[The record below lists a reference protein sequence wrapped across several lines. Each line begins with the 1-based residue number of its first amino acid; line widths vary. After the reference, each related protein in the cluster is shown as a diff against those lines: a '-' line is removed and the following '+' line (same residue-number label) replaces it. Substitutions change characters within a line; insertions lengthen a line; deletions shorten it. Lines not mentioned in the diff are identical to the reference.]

1 MICFTR
7 IPLKDFIKKHNPQ
20 EPKKETIENFEKEI
34 NNLLENAPKQ
44 DDEEFQKNE
53 INKFLKNTYG
63 YDCNTYK
70 KVDSAI
76 YVDGEVRVLIEV
88 KALNNRN
95 EFPKNRENP
104 ISKAF
109 CQMVL
114 YFLEEIEKEKNNSLK
129 HTIICNAH
137 EFFLF
142 DCKDLLFLK
151 EDKRIKDFYKKCAKK
166 EGTDS
171 SKPKFYKDLEQYL
184 QEDFQ
189 GELRYTHFNLSNYDP
204 KELPLIYQVLSQEV
218 LLKQRKT
225 LDANTLNKD
234 FYEELLY
241 ILGLEEQNDKGKIL
255 IKPSRT
261 QNSLSAALKKK
272 YENLDDEEVMALLIA
287 WNNRILFLRLLES
300 LLISFKHFEKPFLT
314 TENFKDFNALNTLFF
329 EVLAKKNSERSLNKE
344 DKILEKIP
352 YLNSSL
358 FDQTPL
364 ELKGHEIRLLENK
377 KLELYQNSV
386 LKKHENYQEKKEL
399 PLLKYLFEFLR
410 LYKFTTT
417 PKDIKDNTDT
427 SESRLINPSVLGLVF
442 EKLNGYKE
450 GSFYTPSFITSYM
463 CKESITPIVLDK
475 FNAIYQWDCE
485 NLKALREKID
495 RNFSNEKAKEYLNTL
510 LTLRICDPAVGS
522 GHFLVSALNEMVLI
536 AYELGLI
543 ASLYR
548 HELRL
553 ENDEIIIH
561 HAQTGE
567 IFNYKKPHSENDP
580 HHQIQKELFELKKD
594 IIENCLFGVDINPNS
609 CEITKLRLWIE
620 LLKYSYYI
628 FEKGKNTNNLE
639 TLPNID
645 INIKCANSLVSRFAL
660 KDKALLKTEKNK
672 NLEYYIAEYKELV
685 KIYKDPKILES
696 LTRPIK
702 DSNAVRKY
710 AKERLYQ
717 ELAQNPNKDFKKALN
732 DRIEKIKEAFKLT
745 LEPPQKEL
753 KFKKFLKEHLELYG
767 KSILEEAN
775 DNGLELE
782 ALALEKKM
790 AHEGLFHDYT
800 PYPKLDKT
808 DKVVGLEHFNRYV
821 LTSYKDLQD
830 ENERYANALEWRF
843 EFPEVLNDEGD
854 FLGFDC
860 IIGNPPYIRQEHIKD
875 LKPLLQ
881 KQYQD
886 FYNSTADI
894 YTYFFALAY
903 HLLKEKG
910 FNAFITSNKYARAK
924 YGAKLR
930 ELLLKK
936 TTLVSYMELNALK
949 VFESAA
955 VDTSIMSFIKQTP
968 PKESDFEYYEPTP
981 NDKDDLKSTP
991 HLPMKQNALSTESF
1005 IFANATLLD
1014 LRDKIESVGTP
1025 LKDWDIQINYGIKT
1039 GANEAF
1045 IIPTEKREEILKNCD
1060 DAQKDER
1067 GMSERERTK
1076 ELIKPILRGKDI
1088 KRYSYEW
1095 ADLWVIIAKFGS
1107 HEFLEV
1113 EYPTIYNH
1121 LLQYKDQLE
1130 QRGQC
1135 RYSRGPQNSNKPYP
1149 GQHHWLE
1156 LDNNP
1161 KDSYLQDFEKEKI
1174 VYGEIV
1180 QEPRFYLDNGECELG
1195 VFYAEATSFILT
1207 GEHLRYLLGMLHSKL
1222 ITFAFKTFYAGGG
1235 LGESGYRYKKAF
1247 IERLPIP
1254 QITEKNQELAD
1265 KITDGAKQILAL
1277 KAKDPKANTQ
1287 GLEKE
1292 IDALVY
1298 QLYHLTDEEIKTI
1311 ENGQ

>member
-34 NNLLENAPKQ
+34 NSLLENAPRQ

-53 INKFLKNTYG
+53 INEFLKNTYG
-63 YDCNTYK
+63 YRCNTNK

-76 YVDGEVRVLIEV
+76 YVDEEVQVLIEV
-88 KALNNRN
+88 KALNKKT

-104 ISKAF
+104 LSKAF

-114 YFLEEIEKEKNNSLK
+114 YFLEEREKEKNNSLK

-142 DCKDLLFLK
+142 DCKDLLFLND
-151 EDKRIKDFYKKCAKK
+151 DKRIKKFYKNYAQK

-171 SKPKFYKDLEQYL
+171 SKPRFYEDLEQYL
-184 QEDFQ
+184 KEDFQ
-189 GELRYTHFNLSNYDP
+189 GELRYTYFNLSDDF

-218 LLKQRKT
+218 LLKQKKT

-241 ILGLEEQNDKGKIL
+241 ILGLEEQNEKGKIL
-255 IKPSRT
+255 IKQSRT
-261 QNSLSAALKKK
+261 QNSLSAALKEQYK
-272 YENLDDEEVMALLIA
+272 NLDDEEVMALLIA

-300 LLISFKHFEKPFLT
+300 LLISFGHFRHFGHFKKSFLT

-358 FDQTPL
+358 FDKTPL
-364 ELKGHEIRLLENK
+364 ELKGYEIKLLDNK
-377 KLELYQNSV
+377 KLEIYKNSV
-386 LKKHENYQEKKEL
+386 LKKHKEYQKQKDLKPL
-399 PLLKYLFEFLR
+399 PLLKYFFEFLR
-410 LYKFTTT
+410 LYDFTTT

-427 SESRLINPSVLGLVF
+427 SESCLINPSVLGLVF

-463 CKESITPIVLDK
+463 CKESISQVVLDK
-475 FNAIYQWDCE
+475 FNQKYNIECE
-485 NLKALREKID
+485 KLEELKNYLKNNYKEDKR
-495 RNFSNEKAKEYLNTL
+495 KEYLQL
-510 LTLRICDPAVGS
+510 LLALRVCDPAVGS

-561 HAQTGE
+561 TPKNE
-567 IFNYKKPHSENDP
+567 VFKYTIPHSENDP

-628 FEKGKNTNNLE
+628 FENGKNTNALE

-645 INIKCANSLVSRFAL
+645 INIKCANSLISRFNLNDDL
-660 KDKALLKTEKNK
+660 KKIPNIKQK
-672 NLEYYIAEYKELV
+672 IQEYKDLV
-685 KIYKDPKILES
+685 AQYKDPNPLYPLNKQDLINKIQDLKNTFS
-696 LTRPIK
+696 LTLK
-702 DSNAVRKY
+702 DPKTKA
-710 AKERLYQ
+710 
-717 ELAQNPNKDFKKALN
+717 ELEKA
-732 DRIEKIKEAFKLT
+732 IEKHIKKYNFFALDDKSLLDGLDYFIPSLFGTLKLSPKEEEEAFAS
-745 LEPPQKEL
+745 
-753 KFKKFLKEHLELYG
+753 YG
-767 KSILEEAN
+767 RIR
-775 DNGLELE
+775 
-782 ALALEKKM
+782 ALRK
-790 AHEGLFHDYT
+790 
-800 PYPKLDKT
+800 KLD
-808 DKVVGLEHFNRYV
+808 DALSGREYH
-821 LTSYKDLQD
+821 
-830 ENERYANALEWRF
+830 NAFEWRF
-843 EFPEVLNDEGD
+843 EFPEVLDDEGD

-875 LKPLLQ
+875 LKPLLE

-886 FYNSTADI
+886 FYNSSSDI
-894 YTYFFALAY
+894 YTYFFALSF

-910 FNAFITSNKYARAK
+910 FSAFITSNKYARAK
-924 YGAKLR
+924 YGTKLR
-930 ELLLKK
+930 EWLLKK

-955 VDTSIMSFIKQTP
+955 VDTSIIHFIKQP
-968 PKESDFEYYEPTP
+968 PLKESDFKYYEPTP

-991 HLPMKQNALSTESF
+991 FLSMKQNALSTESF
-1005 IFANATLLD
+1005 IFADATLLD
-1014 LRDKIESVGTP
+1014 LRDKIESIGTP

-1045 IIPTEKREEILKNCD
+1045 IIPTEKRDEILNACKT
-1060 DAQKDER
+1060 QEER
-1067 GMSERERTK
+1067 KRT
-1076 ELIKPILRGKDI
+1076 EALIKPILRGKDI

-1095 ADLWVIIAKFGS
+1095 AHLWVINTHNGYTSALKSKIPPIDIAKYPAIKAHLDS
-1107 HEFLEV
+1107 HWDAIVTRCDQGDTPYHLRNCAYLE
-1113 EYPTIYNH
+1113 
-1121 LLQYKDQLE
+1121 
-1130 QRGQC
+1130 
-1135 RYSRGPQNSNKPYP
+1135 
-1149 GQHHWLE
+1149 
-1156 LDNNP
+1156 
-1161 KDSYLQDFEKEKI
+1161 DFEKEKI

-1195 VFYAEATSFILT
+1195 YFYAEATSFILT

-1254 QITEKNQELAD
+1254 KITEKNQKLAR
-1265 KITDGAKQILAL
+1265 KITDSAKQILAL
-1277 KAKDPKANTQ
+1277 KEKDPKANTQ
-1287 GLEKE
+1287 RLEKE

-1298 QLYHLTDEEIKTI
+1298 RLYNLTDEEIKII
-1311 ENGQ
+1311 EEGQEIKS

>member
-20 EPKKETIENFEKEI
+20 ELKKETIENFEKEI
-34 NNLLENAPKQ
+34 NSLLENAKRQ
-44 DDEEFQKNE
+44 DYEEFQKSKINE
-53 INKFLKNTYG
+53 FLKNTYG
-63 YDCNTYK
+63 YECEPYE

-95 EFPKNRENP
+95 EFPKDRENP
-104 ISKAF
+104 LSKAF

-114 YFLEEIEKEKNNSLK
+114 YFLEETEKEKNNSLK
-129 HTIICNAH
+129 HAIICNAH

-151 EDKRIKDFYKKCAKK
+151 EDKRIKKFYKNYDKK

-171 SKPKFYKDLEQYL
+171 SKPRFYQDLEQYL
-184 QEDFQ
+184 QKDFK
-189 GELRYTHFNLSNYDP
+189 GELRYTHFNLSDDF
-204 KELPLIYQVLSQEV
+204 KELPLIYQVLSHEV
-218 LLKQRKT
+218 LLKQKKT

-241 ILGLEEQNDKGKIL
+241 ILGLEEQNEKGKIL

-261 QNSLSAALKKK
+261 KNSLSDALKGSYK
-272 YENLDDEEVMALLIA
+272 NLDDEEVMALLIA

-300 LLISFKHFEKPFLT
+300 LLISFEHFEKPEKPEKPEKSFLT
-314 TENFKDFNALNTLFF
+314 TENFNDFNALNTLFF
-329 EVLAKKNSERSLNKE
+329 EVLAKKNNERLKE
-344 DKILEKIP
+344 IKQDKILEKIP

-358 FDQTPL
+358 FDKTPL
-364 ELKGHEIRLLENK
+364 ELKGYEIKLLDNK
-377 KLELYQNSV
+377 KLEIYKNSV
-386 LKKHENYQEKKEL
+386 LKKHKEDYQKEKAL
-399 PLLKYLFEFLR
+399 PLLEYFFEFLR
-410 LYKFTTT
+410 LYDFTTT
-417 PKDIKDNTDT
+417 PKDIKDNQNN

-463 CKESITPIVLDK
+463 CSESITPIVLDK
-475 FNAIYQWDCE
+475 FNQKYNIECKD
-485 NLKALREKID
+485 LKELKNYLKNSYKEDKR
-495 RNFSNEKAKEYLNTL
+495 KEYLQVL
-510 LTLRICDPAVGS
+510 LALRVCDPAVGS
-522 GHFLVSALNEMVLI
+522 GHFLVSALNEMVRI

-543 ASLYR
+543 TSLPLDATL
-548 HELRL
+548 EL
-553 ENDEIIIH
+553 ENDEIIIKISNKPFIYKHPSSEKEQSH
-561 HAQTGE
+561 H
-567 IFNYKKPHSENDP
+567 
-580 HHQIQKELFELKKD
+580 IQKELFELKKS

-628 FEKGKNTNNLE
+628 FEESKNTNALE

-645 INIKCANSLVSRFAL
+645 INIKCGNSLISRFAL
-660 KDKALLKTEKNK
+660 KDKALLKTKKNQ
-672 NLEYYIAEYKELV
+672 NLEYSIAEYKELV
-685 KIYKDPKILES
+685 KIYKDPKILET
-696 LTRPIK
+696 LTHPIK
-702 DSNAVRKY
+702 DSDAVGKY

-717 ELAQNPNKDFKKALN
+717 ELKQNPNKDFKKALN
-732 DRIEKIKEAFKLT
+732 DRIEKIKKAFKLT
-745 LEPPQKEL
+745 LDPPPKEL

-767 KSILEEAN
+767 RSILEETN
-775 DNGLELE
+775 YNGLELE
-782 ALALEKKM
+782 ALALEKQM
-790 AHEGLFHDYT
+790 ATLFFDYR
-800 PYPKLDKT
+800 PYPKLDKS

-843 EFPEVLNDEGD
+843 EFPEVLDDEGD

-860 IIGNPPYIRQEHIKD
+860 IIGNPPYIRQEQIKD
-875 LKPLLQ
+875 IKPLLQ
-881 KQYQD
+881 KQYPD

-894 YTYFFALAY
+894 YTYFFALSY

-936 TTLVSYMELNALK
+936 TTIVSYMELNALK
-949 VFESAA
+949 VFESAT
-955 VDTSIMSFIKQTP
+955 VDTSIMNFIKQTP
-968 PKESDFEYYEPTP
+968 PKESDFKYYEPTP
-981 NDKDDLKSTP
+981 DDKNDLKSARS
-991 HLPMKQNALSTESF
+991 LCMRQNALSTESF
-1005 IFANATLLD
+1005 IFADSTLLD
-1014 LRDKIESVGTP
+1014 LRDKMESIGTP

-1045 IIPTEKREEILKNCD
+1045 IITTEKREEILNACKT
-1060 DAQKDER
+1060 QEER
-1067 GMSERERTK
+1067 KRT
-1076 ELIKPILRGKDI
+1076 ETLIKPILRGKDI

-1095 ADLWVIIAKFGS
+1095 AHLWVINTHNGYTSATKSKIPPIDIAKYPATKAHLDAHWDTIATRCDQGDTPY
-1107 HEFLEV
+1107 HLRNCAYLE
-1113 EYPTIYNH
+1113 
-1121 LLQYKDQLE
+1121 
-1130 QRGQC
+1130 
-1135 RYSRGPQNSNKPYP
+1135 
-1149 GQHHWLE
+1149 
-1156 LDNNP
+1156 
-1161 KDSYLQDFEKEKI
+1161 DFEKEKI
-1174 VYGEIV
+1174 VYPETSQGAYFIYENSGIFLEKTAFMIV
-1180 QEPRFYLDNGECELG
+1180 SDAYNLKL
-1195 VFYAEATSFILT
+1195 LT
-1207 GEHLRYLLGMLHSKL
+1207 ALLNSKL
-1222 ITFAFKTFYAGGG
+1222 ITFYFKNFCGGCI
-1235 LGESGYRYKKAF
+1235 LGKSGYQYNKHALEK
-1247 IERLPIP
+1247 IPIP

-1277 KAKDPKANTQ
+1277 KEKDPKANTQ

-1311 ENGQ
+1311 EEGQEIKSALP

>member
-1 MICFTR
+1 MLK
-7 IPLKDFIKKHNPQ
+7 IPK
-20 EPKKETIENFEKEI
+20 
-34 NNLLENAPKQ
+34 
-44 DDEEFQKNE
+44 
-53 INKFLKNTYG
+53 Y
-63 YDCNTYK
+63 
-70 KVDSAI
+70 S
-76 YVDGEVRVLIEV
+76 
-88 KALNNRN
+88 
-95 EFPKNRENP
+95 
-104 ISKAF
+104 
-109 CQMVL
+109 
-114 YFLEEIEKEKNNSLK
+114 
-129 HTIICNAH
+129 
-137 EFFLF
+137 
-142 DCKDLLFLK
+142 
-151 EDKRIKDFYKKCAKK
+151 
-166 EGTDS
+166 
-171 SKPKFYKDLEQYL
+171 
-184 QEDFQ
+184 
-189 GELRYTHFNLSNYDP
+189 
-204 KELPLIYQVLSQEV
+204 
-218 LLKQRKT
+218 
-225 LDANTLNKD
+225 DANTLNKD

-261 QNSLSAALKKK
+261 QNSLSDALKASYK
-272 YENLDDEEVMALLIA
+272 NLDDEEVMALLIA

-300 LLISFKHFEKPFLT
+300 LLISFKHFGNENHFLT
-314 TENFKDFNALNTLFF
+314 TENFNDFNALNTLFF
-329 EVLAKKNSERSLNKE
+329 EVLAKKNSERLPEIKE

-358 FDQTPL
+358 FDKTPL
-364 ELKGHEIRLLENK
+364 ESKGYEIKLLDNK
-377 KLELYQNSV
+377 KLEIYKNSV
-386 LKKHENYQEKKEL
+386 LKKHEEYQKDKASL
-399 PLLKYLFEFLR
+399 PLLEYFFKFLR

-463 CKESITPIVLDK
+463 CKESIESIVLDK
-475 FNAIYQWDCE
+475 FNQTYKIECE
-485 NLKALREKID
+485 NLKELKNYLKNSYKENKR
-495 RNFSNEKAKEYLNTL
+495 KEYLQLL
-510 LTLRICDPAVGS
+510 LTLSVCDPAVGS
-522 GHFLVSALNEMVLI
+522 GHFLVSALNEMVWV

-561 HAQTGE
+561 TPE
-567 IFNYKKPHSENDP
+567 NKVFKYTIPHSENDP
-580 HHQIQKELFELKKD
+580 HHQIQKELFELKKS

-628 FEKGKNTNNLE
+628 FEEGKNTNNLE

-645 INIKCANSLVSRFAL
+645 INIKCANSLISRFNLNDDL
-660 KDKALLKTEKNK
+660 KKIPNIKKK
-672 NLEYYIAEYKELV
+672 IQEYKDLV
-685 KIYKDPKILES
+685 AQYKDPNPLFPLNKTDLINKIQDLKNTFS
-696 LTRPIK
+696 LTLKDPKTKAELEKAIEKHIK
-702 DSNAVRKY
+702 DYNDFALDDKSLLDGLNYFIPSLFGTLKLSP
-710 AKERLYQ
+710 KE
-717 ELAQNPNKDFKKALN
+717 E
-732 DRIEKIKEAFKLT
+732 EEAFAS
-745 LEPPQKEL
+745 
-753 KFKKFLKEHLELYG
+753 YG
-767 KSILEEAN
+767 RIR
-775 DNGLELE
+775 
-782 ALALEKKM
+782 ALRK
-790 AHEGLFHDYT
+790 
-800 PYPKLDKT
+800 KLD
-808 DKVVGLEHFNRYV
+808 DALSGGEYH
-821 LTSYKDLQD
+821 
-830 ENERYANALEWRF
+830 NAFEWRF
-843 EFPEVLNDEGD
+843 EFPEVLDDEGD

-930 ELLLKK
+930 EWLLKK
-936 TTLVSYMELNALK
+936 TTIVSYMELNALK

-955 VDTSIMSFIKQTP
+955 VDTSIISFIKQEP
-968 PKESDFEYYEPTP
+968 PKESEFKYYEPTP
-981 NDKDDLKSTP
+981 DDKNDLKKTRTLS
-991 HLPMKQNALSTESF
+991 MRQNALSTESF
-1005 IFANATLLD
+1005 IFADSTLLD
-1014 LRDKIESVGTP
+1014 LRGKIESVGTP
-1025 LKDWDIQINYGIKT
+1025 LKDWDIQIYRGILT

-1045 IIPTEKREEILKNCD
+1045 IITTEKREEILNACKT
-1060 DAQKDER
+1060 QEER
-1067 GMSERERTK
+1067 KRT
-1076 ELIKPILRGKDI
+1076 ETLIKPILRGKDI

-1095 ADLWVIIAKFGS
+1095 ADLWVINTHNGYTSAFKSKIPPIDIAKYPAIKAHLDAHLDTIATRCDQGDTPY
-1107 HEFLEV
+1107 HLRNCAYLE
-1113 EYPTIYNH
+1113 
-1121 LLQYKDQLE
+1121 
-1130 QRGQC
+1130 
-1135 RYSRGPQNSNKPYP
+1135 
-1149 GQHHWLE
+1149 
-1156 LDNNP
+1156 
-1161 KDSYLQDFEKEKI
+1161 DFEKEKI

-1195 VFYAEATSFILT
+1195 YFYAEATSFILT

-1254 QITEKNQELAD
+1254 QITEKNQKLAD
-1265 KITDGAKQILAL
+1265 KITDCAERILKS

>member
-1 MICFTR
+1 MIRFAH
-7 IPLKDFIKKHNPQ
+7 ISLKDFIKKHNPQ
-20 EPKKETIENFEKEI
+20 TPTTETIENFEKEI
-34 NNLLENAPKQ
+34 NSLLENAKRR
-44 DDEEFQKNE
+44 DGEEFQKNE
-53 INKFLKNTYG
+53 INSFLKNTYG
-63 YDCNTYK
+63 YKCNTDE

-76 YVDGEVRVLIEV
+76 YVDGEVRVLIEA
-88 KALNNRN
+88 KALDKKT

-104 ISKAF
+104 LSKAF
-109 CQMVL
+109 CQMVF
-114 YFLEEIEKEKNNSLK
+114 YFLKEIENNNSLK
-129 HTIICNAH
+129 HAIICNAH

-151 EDKRIKDFYKKCAKK
+151 DDKRIKQLHKNCASK
-166 EGTDS
+166 EGTDHS
-171 SKPKFYKDLEQYL
+171 TKRFYSDLEEYL
-184 QEDFQ
+184 KKDFE
-189 GELRYTHFNLSNYDP
+189 GELPYTHFNLSDDF
-204 KELPLIYQVLSQEV
+204 KELPLIYQVLSHEV

-255 IKPSRT
+255 IKQSRT
-261 QNSLSAALKKK
+261 QNSLSDALKEQYK
-272 YENLDDEEVMALLIA
+272 NLDDEEVMALLIA

-300 LLISFKHFEKPFLT
+300 LLISFKHCENFLT

-329 EVLAKKNSERSLNKE
+329 EVLAKKNSERLPEIKE
-344 DKILEKIP
+344 DKILQKIP

-358 FDQTPL
+358 FDKTPL
-364 ELKGHEIRLLENK
+364 ELKGHEIKLLDNK
-377 KLELYQNSV
+377 KLEIYKNSV
-386 LKKHENYQEKKEL
+386 LKKDNPKQEPL
-399 PLLKYLFEFLR
+399 PLLKYLFEFLH
-410 LYKFTTT
+410 LYDFTTT
-417 PKDIKDNTDT
+417 PKDIKDNQNK

-475 FNAIYQWDCE
+475 FNATYQWDCE

-495 RNFSNEKAKEYLNTL
+495 RNFSNEKAKEYLQLL
-510 LTLRICDPAVGS
+510 LTLRVCDPAVGS

-536 AYELGLI
+536 AYKLGLI

-561 HAQTGE
+561 TPE
-567 IFNYKKPHSENDP
+567 NKIFNYTIPHSENDP
-580 HHQIQKELFELKKD
+580 HHHIQKELFELKKD

-628 FEKGKNTNNLE
+628 FEKGKNTNALE

-645 INIKCANSLVSRFAL
+645 INIKCANSLIFNFPLNSKLTIGQTPEFAR
-660 KDKALLKTEKNK
+660 KLKTEIK
-672 NLEYYIAEYKELV
+672 EYKNSVML
-685 KIYKDPKILES
+685 YKEGLGEKTKILQNIAKLKSLITNYFIEQHQANKHLKES
-696 LTRPIK
+696 L
-702 DSNAVRKY
+702 
-710 AKERLYQ
+710 
-717 ELAQNPNKDFKKALN
+717 KAFISEYGDEVFDLN
-732 DRIEKIKEAFKLT
+732 TAFGMEILKIARHNNYRFIPT
-745 LEPPQKEL
+745 LESMKPSPIGVEANRLLIKIRECY
-753 KFKKFLKEHLELYG
+753 E
-767 KSILEEAN
+767 ILEN
-775 DNGLELE
+775 LRNS
-782 ALALEKKM
+782 K
-790 AHEGLFHDYT
+790 
-800 PYPKLDKT
+800 
-808 DKVVGLEHFNRYV
+808 
-821 LTSYKDLQD
+821 
-830 ENERYANALEWRF
+830 ALEWRF
-843 EFPEVLNDEGD
+843 EFPEVLDDEGD

-860 IIGNPPYIRQEHIKD
+860 IIGNPPYIRQEQIKD

-894 YTYFFALAY
+894 YTYFFALSY

-930 ELLLKK
+930 EWLLKK

-949 VFESAA
+949 VFESTA

-968 PKESDFEYYEPTP
+968 PKENSFNYYEPTP

-991 HLPMKQNALSTESF
+991 YLSMKQSTLSTESF

-1025 LKDWDIQINYGIKT
+1025 LKDWDIQIYRGILT

-1045 IIPTEKREEILKNCD
+1045 IIPTEKRDEILNACKT
-1060 DAQKDER
+1060 QE
-1067 GMSERERTK
+1067 ERERTEK
-1076 ELIKPILRGKDI
+1076 LIKPILRGKDI
-1088 KRYSYEW
+1088 KKYSYEW
-1095 ADLWVIIAKFGS
+1095 AHLWVIFIPWHFPNTDNPKNMEENEQDFS
-1107 HEFLEV
+1107 IH
-1113 EYPTIYNH
+1113 YPIIYAH
-1121 LLQYKDQLE
+1121 LLSHKDKLLKRNKDE
-1130 QRGQC
+1130 TGKRYEWYCLQRWAAN
-1135 RYSRGPQNSNKPYP
+1135 YY
-1149 GQHHWLE
+1149 
-1156 LDNNP
+1156 
-1161 KDSYLQDFEKEKI
+1161 QDFEKEKI

-1195 VFYAEATSFILT
+1195 FFYAEATSFILT

-1254 QITEKNQELAD
+1254 KITEKNQELAD
-1265 KITDGAKQILAL
+1265 KITDGAKQILVL
-1277 KAKDPKANTQ
+1277 KEKDPKANSRV
-1287 GLEKE
+1287 EKE

-1298 QLYHLTDEEIKTI
+1298 QLYNLTDEEIKII
-1311 ENGQ
+1311 EEGQ

>member
-1 MICFTR
+1 MDYKKLDLPNTNYPNKEQLKAFKTAFDAFLETNPQENENHQNDAFNDLLKGVFKYKVKPTERIDSAILNDNNKVEVIIEFKALKNPNEFIKKGDLNVKAFHESLFYYLIERRKGNNNLKHLILATIKELYIIDANEFEVFNKDKEIKKAFENCHDKKGNDPRTKAFYDACQKR
-7 IPLKDFIKKHNPQ
+7 LNELDHSLKYHHIPLK
-20 EPKKETIENFEKEI
+20 KE
-34 NNLLENAPKQ
+34 NL
-44 DDEEFQKNE
+44 
-53 INKFLKNTYG
+53 T
-63 YDCNTYK
+63 
-70 KVDSAI
+70 
-76 YVDGEVRVLIEV
+76 
-88 KALNNRN
+88 
-95 EFPKNRENP
+95 
-104 ISKAF
+104 
-109 CQMVL
+109 
-114 YFLEEIEKEKNNSLK
+114 
-129 HTIICNAH
+129 
-137 EFFLF
+137 
-142 DCKDLLFLK
+142 
-151 EDKRIKDFYKKCAKK
+151 
-166 EGTDS
+166 
-171 SKPKFYKDLEQYL
+171 
-184 QEDFQ
+184 
-189 GELRYTHFNLSNYDP
+189 
-204 KELPLIYQVLSQEV
+204 LIYQALSPNF
-218 LLKQRKT
+218 LLKIPKYS
-225 LDANTLNKD
+225 DANTLNKD

-261 QNSLSAALKKK
+261 ENSLSGALKKK
-272 YENLDDEEVMALLIA
+272 YKNLDDEEVMALLIA

-300 LLISFKHFEKPFLT
+300 LLISFKHFEYKDRFLT
-314 TENFKDFNALNTLFF
+314 IENFKDFNALNTLFF
-329 EVLAKKNSERSLNKE
+329 EVLAKKNSERSLEIKE

-358 FDQTPL
+358 FDKTPL
-364 ELKGHEIRLLENK
+364 ELKGYEIKLLNNK
-377 KLELYQNSV
+377 PLEIYPKSV
-386 LKKHENYQEKKEL
+386 LKKHEEYQEQEDL

-463 CKESITPIVLDK
+463 CKESIESIVLDK
-475 FNAIYQWDCE
+475 FNATYQWDCE
-485 NLKALREKID
+485 NLEALREKID
-495 RNFSNEKAKEYLNTL
+495 RNFSNQKAKEYLNTL

-548 HELRL
+548 HDLKL

-561 HAQTGE
+561 TPE
-567 IFNYKKPHSENDP
+567 NKIFNYTIPHRENDP

-628 FEKGKNTNNLE
+628 FEEGKNTNALE

-645 INIKCANSLVSRFAL
+645 INIKCANSLISRFAL
-660 KDKALLKTEKNK
+660 KDKALLKNEKNK

-685 KIYKDPKILES
+685 KIYKDPKILET
-696 LTRPIK
+696 LTHPIK

-717 ELAQNPNKDFKKALN
+717 ELAQNPNKDFKRALN
-732 DRIEKIKEAFKLT
+732 DRIEKVKEVFKLT
-745 LEPPQKEL
+745 LDPSQKEL

-767 KSILEEAN
+767 RSILEEAN

-782 ALALEKKM
+782 ALALEKQV
-790 AHEGLFHDYT
+790 ANLFFDYR
-800 PYPKLDKT
+800 PYPKLDKS

-843 EFPEVLNDEGD
+843 EFPEVLDDEGD

-860 IIGNPPYIRQEHIKD
+860 IIGNPPYIRQEQIKD

-894 YTYFFALAY
+894 YTYFFALSFN
-903 HLLKEKG
+903 LLKEKG

-930 ELLLKK
+930 EWLLKK
-936 TTLVSYMELNALK
+936 TTIVSYMELNALK

-955 VDTSIMSFIKQTP
+955 VDTSIMNFIKQTP
-968 PKESDFEYYEPTP
+968 PKESDFKYYEPTP
-981 NDKDDLKSTP
+981 NDKDDLKNTP
-991 HLPMKQNALSTESF
+991 SLLMRQNALSTESF

-1025 LKDWDIQINYGIKT
+1025 LKDWGIQIYRGILT
-1039 GANEAF
+1039 GCNEAF
-1045 IIPTEKREEILKNCD
+1045 IIPTEKRNEILNACKT
-1060 DAQKDER
+1060 QE
-1067 GMSERERTK
+1067 ERERT
-1076 ELIKPILRGKDI
+1076 ERLIKPILRGKDI

-1095 ADLWVIIAKFGS
+1095 AHLWVINTHNGYTSALKSKIPPIDIEKYPATKAHLDAHWDTIATRCDQGDTPY
-1107 HEFLEV
+1107 HLRNCAYLE
-1113 EYPTIYNH
+1113 
-1121 LLQYKDQLE
+1121 
-1130 QRGQC
+1130 
-1135 RYSRGPQNSNKPYP
+1135 
-1149 GQHHWLE
+1149 
-1156 LDNNP
+1156 
-1161 KDSYLQDFEKEKI
+1161 DFEKEKI
-1174 VYGEIV
+1174 VYPETSQGAYFIYENSGIFLEKTAFMIV
-1180 QEPRFYLDNGECELG
+1180 SDAYNLKL
-1195 VFYAEATSFILT
+1195 LT
-1207 GEHLRYLLGMLHSKL
+1207 ALLNSKL
-1222 ITFAFKTFYAGGG
+1222 ITFYFKNFCGGCI
-1235 LGESGYRYKKAF
+1235 LGKSGYQYNKHALEK
-1247 IERLPIP
+1247 IPIP
-1254 QITEKNQELAD
+1254 QITEKNQELAH

-1277 KAKDPKANTQ
+1277 KEKDPKANTQ
-1287 GLEKE
+1287 RLEKE

-1298 QLYHLTDEEIKTI
+1298 QLYHLTDEEIKII
-1311 ENGQ
+1311 EDGQ

>member
-1 MICFTR
+1 MDYKKLDLPNTNYPNQEQLKDFETAFDAFLETNPQENENHQNDAFNDLLKGVFKYKVKPTKRIDSAILNDNDKVEVIIEFKALKNPNEFIKKGDLNVKALHESLFYYLIERENGNNNLKHLILATIKELYIIDANEFEIFNKDKEIENAFKDCHDKKGNDPRTKAFYDACQKR
-7 IPLKDFIKKHNPQ
+7 LNELDRSLKYHHIPLK
-20 EPKKETIENFEKEI
+20 KE
-34 NNLLENAPKQ
+34 NLA
-44 DDEEFQKNE
+44 
-53 INKFLKNTYG
+53 
-63 YDCNTYK
+63 
-70 KVDSAI
+70 
-76 YVDGEVRVLIEV
+76 
-88 KALNNRN
+88 
-95 EFPKNRENP
+95 
-104 ISKAF
+104 
-109 CQMVL
+109 
-114 YFLEEIEKEKNNSLK
+114 
-129 HTIICNAH
+129 
-137 EFFLF
+137 
-142 DCKDLLFLK
+142 
-151 EDKRIKDFYKKCAKK
+151 
-166 EGTDS
+166 
-171 SKPKFYKDLEQYL
+171 
-184 QEDFQ
+184 
-189 GELRYTHFNLSNYDP
+189 
-204 KELPLIYQVLSQEV
+204 LIYQALSPNF
-218 LLKQRKT
+218 LLKIPKYS
-225 LDANTLNKD
+225 DANTLNKD

-241 ILGLEEQNDKGKIL
+241 ILGLEEKNEKGKTL

-261 QNSLSAALKKK
+261 QNSLSDALKKQYK
-272 YENLDDEEVMALLIA
+272 NLDDEEVMALLIA

-300 LLISFKHFEKPFLT
+300 LLISFNHFEKPFLT
-314 TENFKDFNALNTLFF
+314 TENFKDFKDLNTLFF
-329 EVLAKKNSERSLNKE
+329 EVLAKKNSDRSQDTTKKN
-344 DKILEKIP
+344 KILGKIP

-364 ELKGHEIRLLENK
+364 ELKGYKIRSLDNEPLEIYPK
-377 KLELYQNSV
+377 SV
-386 LKKHENYQEKKEL
+386 LKKHEEYQEQKDL

-410 LYKFTTT
+410 VYDFTTT
-417 PKDIKDNTDT
+417 PKDIKDNQNK

-463 CKESITPIVLDK
+463 CKESITPIVRDK
-475 FNAIYQWDCE
+475 FNQTYNIECE
-485 NLKALREKID
+485 NLTELRNYFKNSYKENK
-495 RNFSNEKAKEYLNTL
+495 RKEYLNTL

-522 GHFLVSALNEMVLI
+522 GHFLVSALNEMVRV

-561 HAQTGE
+561 TPE
-567 IFNYKKPHSENDP
+567 DKVFNYTIPHSENDP
-580 HHQIQKELFELKKD
+580 HHQIQKELFNLKKD

-628 FEKGKNTNNLE
+628 FEEGKNTNNLE

-645 INIKCANSLVSRFAL
+645 INIKCGNSLISRFAL

-685 KIYKDPKILES
+685 KIYKDPKILET
-696 LTRPIK
+696 LTHPIK

-843 EFPEVLNDEGD
+843 EFPEVLDDEGN

-886 FYNSTADI
+886 FYNSSSDI
-894 YTYFFALAY
+894 YTYFFALAFN
-903 HLLKEKG
+903 LLKEKG

-936 TTLVSYMELNALK
+936 TTIASYMELNALK
-949 VFESAA
+949 VFESAT
-955 VDTSIMSFIKQTP
+955 VDTSIIHFIKQP
-968 PKESDFEYYEPTP
+968 PLKESVFNYYEPIE
-981 NDKDDLKSTP
+981 NDKENLKNTP
-991 HLPMKQNALSTESF
+991 SLLMRQNALQTESF
-1005 IFANATLLD
+1005 IFANTTLLD
-1014 LRDKIESVGTP
+1014 LRDKMENIGTP
-1025 LKDWDIQINYGIKT
+1025 LKDWGIQINYGIKT
-1039 GANEAF
+1039 GCNEAF
-1045 IIPTEKREEILKNCD
+1045 IIPTEKRDEILKNCD

-1067 GMSERERTK
+1067 GMSERERTI

-1095 ADLWVIIAKFGS
+1095 AGEWVINTHNGYTSAPKSKIPPIDIEKYPAIKVHLDS
-1107 HEFLEV
+1107 HYDAIVTRSDQGDTPYNLRNCAYLE
-1113 EYPTIYNH
+1113 
-1121 LLQYKDQLE
+1121 
-1130 QRGQC
+1130 
-1135 RYSRGPQNSNKPYP
+1135 
-1149 GQHHWLE
+1149 
-1156 LDNNP
+1156 
-1161 KDSYLQDFEKEKI
+1161 DFEKEKI
-1174 VYGEIV
+1174 VYPETSQGAYFVYENSGIFLEKTAFMIV
-1180 QEPRFYLDNGECELG
+1180 SDAYNLKL
-1195 VFYAEATSFILT
+1195 LT
-1207 GEHLRYLLGMLHSKL
+1207 ALLNSKL
-1222 ITFAFKTFYAGGG
+1222 VTFYFKNFCGGCI
-1235 LGESGYRYKKAF
+1235 LGKSGYQYNKHALEK
-1247 IERLPIP
+1247 IPIP
-1254 QITEKNQELAD
+1254 QITPKNQELAD
-1265 KITDGAKQILAL
+1265 KITDCTERIL
-1277 KAKDPKANTQ
+1277 KSKEKDPKANTQ
-1287 GLEKE
+1287 ELEKE

-1298 QLYHLTDEEIKTI
+1298 QLYNLTDEEIKTI

>member
-1 MICFTR
+1 MIEFAR
-7 IPLKDFIKKHNPQ
+7 IPLKDFIKKYNPQ

-34 NNLLENAPKQ
+34 NSLLENAKRQ
-44 DDEEFQKNE
+44 DGEEFQKNE
-53 INKFLKNTYG
+53 INSFLKNTYD
-63 YDCNTYK
+63 YHCNTYE

-76 YVDGEVRVLIEV
+76 YVDKEVWVLIEV

-95 EFPKNRENP
+95 EFPKDRENP
-104 ISKAF
+104 LSKAF
-109 CQMVL
+109 CQMVF
-114 YFLEEIEKEKNNSLK
+114 YFLKEIENNNSLK
-129 HTIICNAH
+129 HAIICNAH

-142 DCKDLLFLK
+142 DCKDLLNLFQN
-151 EDKRIKDFYKKCAKK
+151 DKKIKKLHKNCAKN
-166 EGTDS
+166 EGTDPS
-171 SKPKFYKDLEQYL
+171 TKRFYSDLEEYL
-184 QEDFQ
+184 KKDFK
-189 GELRYTHFNLSNYDP
+189 GELRYTHFNLSGYDP
-204 KELPLIYQVLSQEV
+204 KEELPLIYSVLSHEV
-218 LLKQRKT
+218 LLKQKKT

-241 ILGLEEQNDKGKIL
+241 ILGLEEQNEKGKIL
-255 IKPSRT
+255 IKQSCT
-261 QNSLSAALKKK
+261 KNSLSDALKKK
-272 YENLDDEEVMALLIA
+272 YNNLDDEEVMALLIA

-300 LLISFKHFEKPFLT
+300 LLISFNHFEKPFLIT
-314 TENFKDFNALNTLFF
+314 DNFKTFNALNTLFF
-329 EVLAKKNSERSLNKE
+329 EVLAKKNNERLKEIKE
-344 DKILEKIP
+344 DKILGKIP

-358 FDQTPL
+358 FDKTPL
-364 ELKGHEIRLLENK
+364 ELKGHEIKWLDNKSLEIYPK
-377 KLELYQNSV
+377 SI
-386 LKKHENYQEKKEL
+386 LKKHEEYKNKKDL
-399 PLLKYLFEFLR
+399 PLLEYLFKFLSI
-410 LYKFTTT
+410 YDFTTT

-463 CKESITPIVLDK
+463 CSESITPIVLDK
-475 FNAIYQWDCE
+475 FNQKYNIECE
-485 NLKALREKID
+485 NLKELKNYLKNNYNYKEDKR
-495 RNFSNEKAKEYLNTL
+495 KEYLQL
-510 LTLRICDPAVGS
+510 LLALRICDPAVGS
-522 GHFLVSALNEMVLI
+522 GHFLVSALNEMVRV

-543 ASLYR
+543 TSLYACD
-548 HELRL
+548 LKL

-561 HAQTGE
+561 TPE
-567 IFNYKKPHSENDP
+567 NKIFNYTKAHSENDP
-580 HHQIQKELFELKKD
+580 HHQIQKELFELKKS

-628 FEKGKNTNNLE
+628 FEEGKNTNALE

-645 INIKCANSLVSRFAL
+645 INIKCANSLISRFAL
-660 KDKALLKTEKNK
+660 KDKALLKTKKNQ
-672 NLEYYIAEYKELV
+672 NLEYSIAEYKELV
-685 KIYKDPKILES
+685 KIYKDPKILE
-696 LTRPIK
+696 TITHPIK
-702 DSNAVRKY
+702 DSDAVGKY

-717 ELAQNPNKDFKKALN
+717 ELKQNPNKDFKKALN
-732 DRIEKIKEAFKLT
+732 DRIEKIKKAFKLT
-745 LEPPQKEL
+745 LDPPQKEL

-767 KSILEEAN
+767 KSILEEI
-775 DNGLELE
+775 DYNGLELE
-782 ALALEKKM
+782 ALALEKQM
-790 AHEGLFHDYT
+790 ASEKLFHDYR

-808 DKVVGLEHFNRYV
+808 DRVVGLEHFNLYV

-843 EFPEVLNDEGD
+843 EFPEVLDDEGD

-875 LKPLLQ
+875 IKPLLQ

-894 YTYFFALAY
+894 YTYFFALSY

-924 YGAKLR
+924 YGAQLR

-936 TTLVSYMELNALK
+936 TTIVSYMELNALK

-955 VDTSIMSFIKQTP
+955 VDTSIMSFIKQSP
-968 PKESDFEYYEPTP
+968 SKDSSFKYCEPTP
-981 NDKDDLKSTP
+981 DDKSNLKSARS
-991 HLPMKQNALSTESF
+991 LPMKQNALSTESF
-1005 IFANATLLD
+1005 IFANASFLD
-1014 LRDKIESVGTP
+1014 LRDKMESIGTP

-1045 IIPTEKREEILKNCD
+1045 IITTEKREEILNACKT
-1060 DAQKDER
+1060 QEER
-1067 GMSERERTK
+1067 KRT
-1076 ELIKPILRGKDI
+1076 ETLIKPILRGKDI

-1095 ADLWVIIAKFGS
+1095 AHLWVINTHNGYTSNLKSKIPPIDIEKYPATKAHLDSHYDTIATRSDQGDTPY
-1107 HEFLEV
+1107 HLRNCAYLE
-1113 EYPTIYNH
+1113 
-1121 LLQYKDQLE
+1121 
-1130 QRGQC
+1130 
-1135 RYSRGPQNSNKPYP
+1135 
-1149 GQHHWLE
+1149 
-1156 LDNNP
+1156 
-1161 KDSYLQDFEKEKI
+1161 DFEKEKI

-1195 VFYAEATSFILT
+1195 YFYAEATSFILT

-1254 QITEKNQELAD
+1254 KITPQNQKLAD
-1265 KITDGAKQILAL
+1265 KITDGAKAILEA
-1277 KAKDPKANTQ
+1277 KEKDPKANTQ
-1287 GLEKE
+1287 ELEKE

-1298 QLYHLTDEEIKTI
+1298 QLYNLTDEEIKII
-1311 ENGQ
+1311 EEGQ

>member
-1 MICFTR
+1 MMSFAR
-7 IPLKDFIKKHNPQ
+7 ILLKDFIKKYNP
-20 EPKKETIENFEKEI
+20 PTPIKETIENFEKEI
-34 NNLLENAPKQ
+34 NSLLENAPRQ

-53 INKFLKNTYG
+53 INKFLKNVYG
-63 YDCNTYK
+63 YDCNTNK

-76 YVDGEVRVLIEV
+76 HVDGKAWVLIEV
-88 KALNNRN
+88 KALNNKT

-104 ISKAF
+104 LSKAF

-114 YFLEEIEKEKNNSLK
+114 YFLKEIEKEKNNSLK

-142 DCKDLLFLK
+142 DCRDFRALFQN
-151 EDKRIKDFYKKCAKK
+151 DKRITDFYKYCAKK
-166 EGTDS
+166 EGTDPS
-171 SKPKFYKDLEQYL
+171 TKRFYSDLEEYL
-184 QEDFQ
+184 KKDFE
-189 GELRYTHFNLSNYDP
+189 GELRYTHFNLNDDF

-218 LLKQRKT
+218 LLKQKKT

-241 ILGLEEQNDKGKIL
+241 ILGLEEKNEKGKIL

-261 QNSLSAALKKK
+261 QNSLSYALKEQYK
-272 YENLDDEEVMALLIA
+272 NLDDEEVMALLIA

-300 LLISFKHFEKPFLT
+300 LLTSFKHFEKSFLT
-314 TENFKDFNALNTLFF
+314 TENFEDFNALNTLFF
-329 EVLAKKNSERSLNKE
+329 EVLAKKNNERLKEIKE

-358 FDQTPL
+358 FDQT
-364 ELKGHEIRLLENK
+364 LLESKGYEIKLLNNK
-377 KLELYQNSV
+377 KLEIYKNSV
-386 LKKHENYQEKKEL
+386 LKKHEDYQKEKAL
-399 PLLKYLFEFLR
+399 PLLEYFFAFLR
-410 LYKFTTT
+410 LYDFTTT
-417 PKDIKDNTDT
+417 PKDIKDNQNN
-427 SESRLINPSVLGLVF
+427 SESVLINPSVLGLVF

-463 CKESITPIVLDK
+463 CKESIESIVRDK
-475 FNAIYQWDCE
+475 FNATYQWDCKDLE
-485 NLKALREKID
+485 ALRGKID
-495 RNFSNEKAKEYLNTL
+495 RNFSNEKAKEYLQLL

-536 AYELGLI
+536 AYKLGLI

-561 HAQTGE
+561 TPKNE
-567 IFNYKKPHSENDP
+567 VFTYTIPHSENDP
-580 HHQIQKELFELKKD
+580 HHHIQKELFELKKD

-628 FEKGKNTNNLE
+628 FEEGKNTNNLE

-645 INIKCANSLVSRFAL
+645 INIKCANSLISRFAL

-843 EFPEVLNDEGD
+843 EFPEVLDDEGN

-886 FYNSTADI
+886 FYNSSSDI
-894 YTYFFALAY
+894 YTYFFALAF

-910 FNAFITSNKYARAK
+910 FSAFITSNKYARAK

-955 VDTSIMSFIKQTP
+955 VDTSIIHFIKQP
-968 PKESDFEYYEPTP
+968 PLKESDFKYYEPTP
-981 NDKDDLKSTP
+981 NDKDDLKNTP
-991 HLPMKQNALSTESF
+991 SFLMRQNALSTESF
-1005 IFANATLLD
+1005 IFANTTLLD

-1025 LKDWDIQINYGIKT
+1025 LKDWGIQIYRGILT

-1045 IIPTEKREEILKNCD
+1045 IIPTEKRDEILNACKT
-1060 DAQKDER
+1060 QE
-1067 GMSERERTK
+1067 ERERT
-1076 ELIKPILRGKDI
+1076 ERLIKPILRGKDI

-1095 ADLWVIIAKFGS
+1095 AHLWVINTHNGYTSAFKSKIPPIDIEKYPATLLQHDAIK
-1107 HEFLEV
+1107 ETP
-1113 EYPTIYNH
+1113 PTI
-1121 LLQYKDQLE
+1121 
-1130 QRGQC
+1130 
-1135 RYSRGPQNSNKPYP
+1135 
-1149 GQHHWLE
+1149 
-1156 LDNNP
+1156 
-1161 KDSYLQDFEKEKI
+1161 
-1174 VYGEIV
+1174 
-1180 QEPRFYLDNGECELG
+1180 
-1195 VFYAEATSFILT
+1195 
-1207 GEHLRYLLGMLHSKL
+1207 
-1222 ITFAFKTFYAGGG
+1222 
-1235 LGESGYRYKKAF
+1235 
-1247 IERLPIP
+1247 
-1254 QITEKNQELAD
+1254 
-1265 KITDGAKQILAL
+1265 
-1277 KAKDPKANTQ
+1277 
-1287 GLEKE
+1287 
-1292 IDALVY
+1292 
-1298 QLYHLTDEEIKTI
+1298 
-1311 ENGQ
+1311 

>member
-1 MICFTR
+1 MIRFTR
-7 IPLKDFIKKHNPQ
+7 ISLKDFIKKHNPQ

-34 NNLLENAPKQ
+34 NSLLENAPRQ
-44 DDEEFQKNE
+44 DYEESQKSK
-53 INKFLKNTYG
+53 INKFLQNTYG
-63 YDCNTYK
+63 YECDPDE

-76 YVDGEVRVLIEV
+76 YMDGKAWVLIEV

-95 EFPKNRENP
+95 EFPKDRENP
-104 ISKAF
+104 LSKAF
-109 CQMVL
+109 CQMVF
-114 YFLEEIEKEKNNSLK
+114 YFLNAIENNNSLK
-129 HTIICNAH
+129 HAIICNAH

-151 EDKRIKDFYKKCAKK
+151 DDKRIKQLHKNCTSK
-166 EGTDS
+166 EGTDHS
-171 SKPKFYKDLEQYL
+171 TKRFYSDLEEYL
-184 QEDFQ
+184 KKDFN
-189 GELRYTHFNLSNYDP
+189 GELRYTHFNLSGDF
-204 KELPLIYQVLSQEV
+204 KKLPLIYQVLSHEV

-261 QNSLSAALKKK
+261 KNSLSAALKEQYKD
-272 YENLDDEEVMALLIA
+272 LDDEEVMALLIA

-300 LLISFKHFEKPFLT
+300 LLNSFKHFEKPFLT
-314 TENFKDFNALNTLFF
+314 TDNFKDFNALNTLFF
-329 EVLAKKNSERSLNKE
+329 EVLAKKNSERSKEIKE

-364 ELKGHEIRLLENK
+364 ELRGYKIRSLDNKPLEIYPK
-377 KLELYQNSV
+377 SV
-386 LKKHENYQEKKEL
+386 LKKHEEYQEQKDL

-410 LYKFTTT
+410 VYDFTTT
-417 PKDIKDNTDT
+417 PKDIKDNQNN

-475 FNAIYQWDCE
+475 FNQTYKIECDK
-485 NLKALREKID
+485 LKELKNYLKNSYKEDKRE
-495 RNFSNEKAKEYLNTL
+495 EYLQLL
-510 LTLRICDPAVGS
+510 LTLRVCDPAVGS
-522 GHFLVSALNEMVLI
+522 GHFLVSALNEMVWI

-548 HELRL
+548 HNLKL

-561 HAQTGE
+561 TPKTPHTPE
-567 IFNYKKPHSENDP
+567 DKVFKYTIPHSENDP

-609 CEITKLRLWIE
+609 CEITKFRLWIE

-628 FEKGKNTNNLE
+628 FEEGKNTNNLE

-645 INIKCANSLVSRFAL
+645 INIKCANSLISRFNLNDDL
-660 KDKALLKTEKNK
+660 KKIPNIKQK
-672 NLEYYIAEYKELV
+672 IQEYKDLV
-685 KIYKDPKILES
+685 AQYKDPNPLYPLNKADLINKIQDLKNTFS
-696 LTRPIK
+696 LTLK
-702 DSNAVRKY
+702 DPKTKA
-710 AKERLYQ
+710 
-717 ELAQNPNKDFKKALN
+717 ELEKA
-732 DRIEKIKEAFKLT
+732 IEKHIKKYNFFALDDKSLLDGLNYFIPNLFGTLKLSPKEEEEAFAS
-745 LEPPQKEL
+745 
-753 KFKKFLKEHLELYG
+753 YG
-767 KSILEEAN
+767 RIR
-775 DNGLELE
+775 
-782 ALALEKKM
+782 ALRK
-790 AHEGLFHDYT
+790 
-800 PYPKLDKT
+800 KLD
-808 DKVVGLEHFNRYV
+808 DALSGGEY
-821 LTSYKDLQD
+821 Q
-830 ENERYANALEWRF
+830 NAFEWRF
-843 EFPEVLNDEGD
+843 EFPEVLDDEGN

-860 IIGNPPYIRQEHIKD
+860 IIGNPPYIRQEQIKD
-875 LKPLLQ
+875 LKPLLE
-881 KQYQD
+881 KQYQN

-894 YTYFFALAY
+894 YTYFFALSY

-910 FNAFITSNKYARAK
+910 FSAFITSNKYARAK

-930 ELLLKK
+930 EWLLKK

-949 VFESAA
+949 VFESAT

-968 PKESDFEYYEPTP
+968 PKESVFKYYEPTS

-991 HLPMKQNALSTESF
+991 SLLMKQNALQTESF
-1005 IFANATLLD
+1005 IFANTTLLD
-1014 LRDKIESVGTP
+1014 LRDKMENIGTP
-1025 LKDWDIQINYGIKT
+1025 LKDWDIQIYRGILT
-1039 GANEAF
+1039 GCNEAF
-1045 IIPTEKREEILKNCD
+1045 IIPTEKRDEILKNCD

-1095 ADLWVIIAKFGS
+1095 ADLWVINTHNGYTSAFKSKIPPIDIEKYPAIKAHLDS
-1107 HEFLEV
+1107 HYDAITTRSDQGNTPYNLRNCAYLE
-1113 EYPTIYNH
+1113 
-1121 LLQYKDQLE
+1121 
-1130 QRGQC
+1130 
-1135 RYSRGPQNSNKPYP
+1135 
-1149 GQHHWLE
+1149 
-1156 LDNNP
+1156 
-1161 KDSYLQDFEKEKI
+1161 DFEKEKI

-1195 VFYAEATSFILT
+1195 GFYAEATSFILT

-1254 QITEKNQELAD
+1254 QITKSNKPKAD
-1265 KITDGAKQILAL
+1265 KIIALVEQILQS

-1287 GLEKE
+1287 ELEKE

-1298 QLYHLTDEEIKTI
+1298 QLYNLTDEEIKII
-1311 ENGQ
+1311 EDGQ